1 MARFIFKRIGDNMFF
16 ESTLTIPIKTPK
28 FPEFLHKFNIEIKT
42 PSILDLTASYKP
54 ITKEIILFDPY
65 KQITKGLITDNQL
78 TITVPRILKNQIKE
92 YINYIFFDQNRL
104 FQWFAEQDNKNPKN
118 QFPIAVRL
126 MLEPEPSQNNTLLLY
141 NSINNIPEGIT
152 TVDNTLIIH
161 NNDEIIFL
169 SPGYI
174 LKLKL
179 DKKYGVG
186 YYTITQC
193 HLIKPTLET
202 YEECHRISQWLASK

>member
-1 MARFIFKRIGDNMFF
+1 MFF
-16 ESTLTIPIKTPK
+16 ESTLTIPIKISK

-42 PSILDLTASYKP
+42 PSILNLTATYKP
-54 ITKEIILFDPY
+54 ITNEFVLFEHY
-65 KQITKGLITDNQL
+65 KQITKGLIANNQL

-104 FQWFAEQDNKNPKN
+104 FQWFAEQDNNNLKN

-126 MLEPEPSQNNTLLLY
+126 MLEPEPSENNSLMLY
-141 NSINNIPEGIT
+141 NTINDIPEGIA
-152 TVDNTLIIH
+152 TVNNTKIIH
-161 NNDEIIFL
+161 DNDEIIFL

-174 LKLKL
+174 LKMELNKE
-179 DKKYGVG
+179 YGVG

>member
-1 MARFIFKRIGDNMFF
+1 MARFILKRIGDTMFF
-16 ESTLTIPIKTPK
+16 KSTLTIPLKTPE

-42 PSILDLTASYKP
+42 PSILNLTATYKP
-54 ITKEIILFDPY
+54 ITNEFVLSEHY
-65 KQITKGLITDNQL
+65 KQIAKGSIKNDQL

-126 MLEPEPSQNNTLLLY
+126 MLEPEPSENNTLMLY
-141 NSINNIPEGIT
+141 NSINNIPDGIT
-152 TVDNTLIIH
+152 TVNDTKIIH

-174 LKLKL
+174 L
-179 DKKYGVG
+179 
-186 YYTITQC
+186 
-193 HLIKPTLET
+193 
-202 YEECHRISQWLASK
+202 